1 MQTIDQDT
9 GELIN
14 DGEMALI
21 RPDETRHWLS
31 LVREPREIKDHFDKL
46 NAVQDYLR
54 RQDAGLEAIN
64 QIGEARIWT
73 AKRLGELIPATFPKG
88 GDRKSKSHGA
98 TLILSDA
105 GISRDQSSKWQKLT
119 LVTDEA
125 IEGWIEETAA
135 KEKELTIAGA
145 VKFVNEFMG
154 DARRERHVKQA
165 GLGTAIVTHA
175 SWKDWLPEQ
184 PDCDLL
190 LTDPPYATDVD
201 DVRAFAAAW
210 LPAALETVKPT
221 GRAYVCIGAYP
232 DELAAYLAADRAH
245 MTLAQVL
252 VWTYRNATNRQP
264 THDYILNWQA
274 ILYFRGPEAPPL
286 DAPDTVE
293 QFAVQD
299 INAPDARR
307 DERYHTWQKPDS
319 LAERLIRH
327 STKPGDLIL
336 DPFNGTGTFILAAAR
351 LGRIGRGC
359 DVSPEM
365 LATAQE
371 RGCIIE

>member
-9 GELIN
+9 GEVVN
-14 DGEMALI
+14 DGMALI
-21 RPDETRHWLS
+21 RPDETRQWLA

-73 AKRLGELIPATFPKG
+73 AKRLGELIPETFPNHRPKKVSS
-88 GDRKSKSHGA
+88 RT
-98 TLILSDA
+98 TLNDVN
-105 GISRDQSSKWQKLT
+105 ISRDQSSRWQKLT

-125 IEGWIEETAA
+125 LEDWIEETTTQD
-135 KEKELTIAGA
+135 KELTIAGA
-145 VKFVNEFMG
+145 VKFVNECIG
-154 DARRERHVKQA
+154 DQRRERHAKQS
-165 GLGTAIVTHA
+165 GLGTAVVTRA
-175 SWKDWLPEQ
+175 PWDAWLPEQ

-190 LTDPPYATDVD
+190 LTDPPYATDID
-201 DVRAFAAAW
+201 DVAAFAAAW

-232 DELAAYLAADRAH
+232 DELAAYLAADRAG

-307 DERYHTWQKPDS
+307 DERYHTWQKPDH

-359 DVSPEM
+359 DVDPEM
-365 LATAQE
+365 LAIAQE
-371 RGCIIE
+371 RGCDLE